1 MERNFCD
8 CCGEELFV
16 KEKIIFAYDEEH
28 GGRTLQE
35 FYLCDKCSDKLR
47 TQCREILVNYKNFAN
62 SQFKKLSERFC
73 K

>member
-16 KEKIIFAYDEEH
+16 KEKTVFAYDEEH
-28 GGRTLQE
+28 GTRTVQE
-35 FYLCDKCSDKLR
+35 FYLCDKCLDKFR
-47 TQCREILVNYKNFAN
+47 TQCREMLVDYKQYSNLH
-62 SQFKKLSERFC
+62 FKNLAERFY